1 MTFLKSLLKIKG
13 GEILNRIDIYISNEL
28 KKLIEERAKELNI
41 KVSEYFRMLSI
52 YDISKQQ
59 LKLLYSKENQLIDN
73 INNIENK
80 LDMTEV

>member
-1 MTFLKSLLKIKG
+1 
-13 GEILNRIDIYISNEL
+13 
-28 KKLIEERAKELNI
+28 
-41 KVSEYFRMLSI
+41 MLSI

>member
-41 KVSEYFRMLSI
+41 KV
-52 YDISKQQ
+52 
-59 LKLLYSKENQLIDN
+59 
-73 INNIENK
+73 
-80 LDMTEV
+80 